1 MRKPGLPHKRLGSG
15 SAASASVASFAFFRA
30 LPFCRGA
37 KAGKSSCVR
46 VMMLT
51 KGAEALLATQKIAQ
65 YAL

>member
-1 MRKPGLPHKRLGSG
+1 
-15 SAASASVASFAFFRA
+15 